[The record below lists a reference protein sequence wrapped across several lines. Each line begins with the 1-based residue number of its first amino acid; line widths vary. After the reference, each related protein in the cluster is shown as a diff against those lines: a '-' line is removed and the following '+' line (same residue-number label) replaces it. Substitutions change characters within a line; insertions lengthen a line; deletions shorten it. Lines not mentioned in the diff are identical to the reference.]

1 MPKVI
6 PITIAA
12 IFGAL
17 AAVPAFAEPCG
28 AVLCLSTNKTAPHEC
43 KGHVDGY
50 FSIKVRVK
58 PCKKCGEVFD
68 PGATSAKRYREVMD
82 KCDGARQKD
91 KDYVQATYG
100 MMEYSPFDYVNTDSK
115 GNSTGYSDD
124 SLMKVTET
132 RYLTC
137 ADAAGD
143 SKYSSQ
149 VKTPTAAALQVPDGS
164 VQYDNATGQIIA
176 QASGGY
182 ANHSLATDNSNGWGG
197 APIYGFATETRTIT
211 KTTGQGVV
219 TNTTDWAATQ
229 TYSCTI
235 SDPNSFTFTQQNNY
249 TGS

>member
-17 AAVPAFAEPCG
+17 AAVPAFADPCG

-50 FSIKVRVK
+50 FSIRVYTGGK
-58 PCKKCGEVFD
+58 HSHYD
-68 PGATSAKRYREVMD
+68 PGATSAKRFREVMD
-82 KCDGARQKD
+82 KCDGARQQD

-100 MMEYSPFDYVNTDSK
+100 MLERSPFDYVNTDSK
-115 GNSTGYSDD
+115 GNSTGYSED

-137 ADAAGD
+137 ADAAGNP
-143 SKYSSQ
+143 KYTGQ
-149 VKTPTAAALQVPDGS
+149 VKAPTYAALQVPDGS
-164 VQYDNATGQIIA
+164 LQYDNATGQVIA

-182 ANHSLATDNSNGWGG
+182 ANHYLGTDNSNGWGG
-197 APIYGFATETRTIT
+197 TPIYGFAVETRTIT

-235 SDPNSFTFTQQNNY
+235 SDPYSFTQQNNY
-249 TGS
+249 SGS